1 MFWRN
6 FKHFPVCFS
15 LVALGCQ
22 RGHLP
27 APGCAGTMA
36 LVNDDSALVKTPP
49 AVPAGGFV
57 NIAGRSCTA
66 TFLLQNATDNSLLV
80 SAYTAQHCFRE
91 DGSSAESVSISVH
104 LPAQGK
110 TRAGYLKNLKAQDE
124 FYARRQQFLSEVQK
138 LGVGAASEMAK
149 QAMNIALFADR
160 GLERLDPNASDT
172 DWEQISATDDHRR
185 NVCISSQT
193 DRLDVAGTQHVCWS
207 ALDTTVRTLE
217 IRRDD
222 LNADVYKTLRGLLEN
237 KKQAHES
244 VLNSSRNIS
253 KHFNLWNDRVHAQV
267 GGWRFRNYS
276 NLASFLNKDICG
288 KLLPKDDS
296 HFPICSVRD
305 QLLLAVRKH
314 LVEVDLDGKKKSII
328 DKAQELGFGIDS
340 PFLRSDGGSSANT
353 MVLKDLLMLKLSN
366 DFNNFLNRNISD
378 LRAMF
383 PLKNEKIHALPKQF
397 SVAANPIVRGASG
410 NEDMAFGL
418 VDSSALV
425 PSSTPV
431 ASKGVQVLG
440 ILRMYLPSDQVKV
453 RFGPTD
459 SGAMLTIGGV
469 VPLLVLNTVDD
480 KPTSGGSAIL
490 ALPDPGPE
498 DETSIV
504 SQQTRTAP
512 KPLSTG
518 ARVSSDTTVDSDST
532 LVSGNSVACR

>member
-1 MFWRN
+1 MLRN
-6 FKHFPVCFS
+6 LKHFSVCFS

-22 RGHLP
+22 RGQLP

-36 LVNDDSALVKTPP
+36 LVNDDSALLKTPP
-49 AVPAGGFV
+49 VVPAGGFV

-66 TFLLQNATDNSLLV
+66 SFLLQSATDSSLLI

-91 DGSSAESVSISVH
+91 DSSSPESLSISLH

-110 TRAGYLKNLKAQDE
+110 SKAGYLKNIKAHDE
-124 FYARRQQFLSEVQK
+124 FYSRRQQFLTEVQK

-149 QAMNIALFADR
+149 QAMNITLFADR

-172 DWEQISATDDHRR
+172 ELEQISATDDFRR

-193 DRLDVAGTQHVCWS
+193 DRLEVSGAQHVCWS

-217 IRRDD
+217 IRRDE
-222 LNADVYKTLRGLLEN
+222 LNSEVYRTLRGLLEN
-237 KKQAHES
+237 KRQAHES

-253 KHFNLWNDRVHAQV
+253 KHFNLWNERVHAQV

-276 NLASFLNKDICG
+276 HLASFLNKDICG

-305 QLLLAVRKH
+305 QLLSAVRKH
-314 LVEVDLDGKKKSII
+314 LIEVDLDGKKKSII
-328 DKAQELGFGIDS
+328 DKAQELGFGVDS
-340 PFLRSDGGSSANT
+340 PFLRSEGGSSANT
-353 MVLKDLLMLKLSN
+353 MALKDLLMLKLSD
-366 DFNNFLNRNISD
+366 DFNHFLNKNMTD

-383 PLKNEKIHALPKQF
+383 PTKNEKIHALPKQF
-397 SVAANPIVRGASG
+397 SIAANPIVRLPNG
-410 NEDMAFGL
+410 NDDMAFGL

-425 PSSTPV
+425 PSSAPV
-431 ASKGVQVLG
+431 PSKGVQVLG
-440 ILRMYLPSDQVKV
+440 ILRMYLPSEQVKV

-459 SGAMLTIGGV
+459 SGAMLTIGGI

-498 DETSIV
+498 DESSVV
-504 SQQTRTAP
+504 SHHTRTAP

-518 ARVSSDTTVDSDST
+518 ARASSDTTVDSDST